1 MTQTWQRHK
10 PPCLLVIHP
19 CFSPVRGTQEPS
31 QGAARGGGGVA
42 GGELGGAG
50 GGGGHRG
57 AAGGE
62 LGGAAGGGL
71 RGAVADGSLGGAVG
85 WMWGSCTV
93 EHGCVVICRE

>member
-42 GGELGGAG
+42 GGELGGA
-50 GGGGHRG
+50 
-57 AAGGE
+57 
-62 LGGAAGGGL
+62 AGGGL
-71 RGAVADGSLGGAVG
+71 RGAVADGALGGAVG